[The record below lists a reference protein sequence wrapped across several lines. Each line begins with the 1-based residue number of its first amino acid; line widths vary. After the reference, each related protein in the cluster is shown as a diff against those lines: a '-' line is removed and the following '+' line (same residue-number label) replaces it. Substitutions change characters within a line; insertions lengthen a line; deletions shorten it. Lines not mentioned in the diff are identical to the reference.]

1 MGTVAGPS
9 VSASHGSQVIG
20 YEGPKMILESAE
32 LTLRQRLNAGTMEAP
47 QAGVCV
53 SHVLKGL
60 EELHKCKVVHLDLKP
75 ENIFRVKDERTGDP
89 VARIRVL
96 AV

>member
-1 MGTVAGPS
+1 M
-9 VSASHGSQVIG
+9 SASHGSQVIG

-32 LTLRQRLNAGTMEAP
+32 MTLRQRLNAGTMDAP

-89 VARIRVL
+89 VARIRGLTV
-96 AV
+96 